1 MKKQFRSLLPTAI
14 ALLTVTGI
22 ALHDSKL
29 DSLTK
34 IALAIPVFVVSYE
47 SANMLALA
55 GLAGDA
61 HTHVERVSVE
71 RTASKSTSWTPN
83 LGSRKNQDKKY
94 RLNNRV
100 QKGHHAFDNYH
111 LPVIA

>member
-1 MKKQFRSLLPTAI
+1 MKKQLRSFVPTLV

-22 ALHDSKL
+22 ALHDTKI

-34 IALAIPVFVVSYE
+34 IALAVPIFVVSYE

-61 HTHVERVSVE
+61 HTHVESVSVA
-71 RTASKSTSWTPN
+71 RTASKATSWTPN

-100 QKGHHAFDNYH
+100 QKGHHPFDNYNMP
-111 LPVIA
+111 LFA